1 MPLGLASRKVMLWSF
16 IMRAAILFT
25 TLFIPAMAHAQS
37 AAPAKPPTVGGRP
50 LVQVKPTAPVGC
62 KFVGW
67 VKGTKLW
74 AGDCMASELKPGVPA
89 QESSTPPLSDQGI
102 GAIPKGQ
109 E

>member
-1 MPLGLASRKVMLWSF
+1 
-16 IMRAAILFT
+16 
-25 TLFIPAMAHAQS
+25 
-37 AAPAKPPTVGGRP
+37 
-50 LVQVKPTAPVGC
+50 VQVKPTAPAGC

-67 VKGTKLW
+67 VKETKLW

-89 QESSTPPLSDQGI
+89 QESSTPPLSDQAI

>member
-1 MPLGLASRKVMLWSF
+1 
-16 IMRAAILFT
+16 
-25 TLFIPAMAHAQS
+25 
-37 AAPAKPPTVGGRP
+37 
-50 LVQVKPTAPVGC
+50 VGC

-74 AGDCMASELKPGVPA
+74 AGDCMASELKPVPA